1 MKTRPAKA
9 RPARKPLKPPVNA
22 GVTTSRITFCD
33 LRCECADFAKTAAL
47 DGSCRTFMSVWCR
60 KLQRHV
66 TKNAP
71 CEARFGRRRPTTGF

>member
-1 MKTRPAKA
+1 MKNGA
-9 RPARKPLKPPVNA
+9 ARKPQRPPANA

-33 LRCECADFAKTAAL
+33 LRCDRADFAKTAGL

-60 KLQRHV
+60 RLRRQV

-71 CEARFGRRRPTTGF
+71 CEARYGRRRPTTGF